1 MWESIRNSPVIDV
14 LDILI
19 VAYLLY
25 RLIVFIK
32 DTRVIQ
38 MFVGLGLLL
47 LLSFVA
53 STMGMIVVGRIIGTL
68 QTVWV
73 IAFIIIFQPE
83 MRAALTNLGLR
94 RGLGLF
100 GNVAEIPAEEE
111 LLEAVRMLSKR
122 GLGALIVIER
132 EVRLNNWIRKGVP
145 LDAEITAATLEA
157 IFTVPGPLHDG
168 AVVISQ
174 GKIAA
179 AAVILPITE
188 RAELGYVLG
197 TRHRAAIGMSEQSDA
212 IVIVVSEETRAISVV
227 VDGAIKRGLSLD
239 DLHTELERIQLR
251 QSGRRRK
258 DEPRKAGAKKAGAM
272 KSEATPSV
280 SPEVAAAPAGPSPGQ
295 SPS

>member
-1 MWESIRNSPVIDV
+1 MWKSVTNSPIIDV

-47 LLSFVA
+47 FFSFLA
-53 STMGMIVVGRIIGTL
+53 GSLGMIVVGRIIGTL

-73 IAFIIIFQPE
+73 VAFIIIFQPE
-83 MRAALTNLGLR
+83 LRSALANLGLR
-94 RGLGLF
+94 RGFGLF
-100 GNVAEIPAEEE
+100 GSVNEIPKEQEI
-111 LLEAVRMLSKR
+111 LSAVKRCAKR

-132 EVRLNNWIRKGVP
+132 EVRLNNWIKKGVM
-145 LDAEITAATLEA
+145 LDAEISAATLEA

-174 GKIAA
+174 NKIAA

-188 RAELGYVLG
+188 REELGYILG
-197 TRHRAAIGMSEQSDA
+197 TRHRAAIGISEQSDA
-212 IVIVVSEETRAISVV
+212 IVIVVSEETRAISLVYEG
-227 VDGAIKRGLSLD
+227 DIRRGLSLD
-239 DLHTELERIQLR
+239 DLTTEL
-251 QSGRRRK
+251 
-258 DEPRKAGAKKAGAM
+258 
-272 KSEATPSV
+272 
-280 SPEVAAAPAGPSPGQ
+280 
-295 SPS
+295 

>member
-1 MWESIRNSPVIDV
+1 MWESIANSPIIDV

-47 LLSFVA
+47 MLSFLA
-53 STMGMIVVGRIIGTL
+53 RTLGMIVVGQIIDTL

-83 MRAALTNLGLR
+83 LRSALTNLGMR

-100 GNVAEIPAEEE
+100 GDVGEIPQEEE
-111 LLEAVRMLSKR
+111 LLEAVRRMSKR

-132 EVRLNNWIRKGVP
+132 EVRLNNWIKKGVS
-145 LDAEITAATLEA
+145 LDANITAATIEA

-168 AVVISQ
+168 AIILSQ

-188 RAELGYVLG
+188 REELGYVLG
-197 TRHRAAIGMSEQSDA
+197 TRHRAAIGMSEQCDA

-227 VDGAIKRGLSLD
+227 VDGDIKRGLALD
-239 DLHTELERIQLR
+239 DLRTELERIQLR
-251 QSGRRRK
+251 KSGK
-258 DEPRKAGAKKAGAM
+258 KSGKKAGDESIR
-272 KSEATPSV
+272 KSVRKRETARGAKTTDKTTETASGTTPS
-280 SPEVAAAPAGPSPGQ
+280 
-295 SPS
+295 

>member
-1 MWESIRNSPVIDV
+1 MWEMITNSFLIDA

-19 VAYLLY
+19 VAFLLY

-47 LLSFVA
+47 LLSFLANVL
-53 STMGMIVVGRIIGTL
+53 GLIVVGRIIGTL

-83 MRAALTNLGLR
+83 LRAALTHIGLR
-94 RGLGLF
+94 RGF
-100 GNVAEIPAEEE
+100 WFFRAEEAIPSEKE
-111 LLEAVRMLSKR
+111 LLEAVAKLSKR

-132 EVRLNNWIRKGVP
+132 EVRLNNWIKKGVP

-168 AVVISQ
+168 AVIISQ
-174 GKIAA
+174 DKIAA

-188 RAELGYVLG
+188 REELGYVLG
-197 TRHRAAIGMSEQSDA
+197 TRHRAAIGISEQCDA
-212 IVIVVSEETRAISVV
+212 IVLVVSEETRAVSLVFEG
-227 VDGAIKRGLSLD
+227 DIKRGLSPE
-239 DLHTELERIQLR
+239 DLTTELDRVLVR
-251 QSGRRRK
+251 RTGRN
-258 DEPRKAGAKKAGAM
+258 
-272 KSEATPSV
+272 KSP
-280 SPEVAAAPAGPSPGQ
+280 SPETAGDGKLEVS
-295 SPS
+295 

>member
-1 MWESIRNSPVIDV
+1 MWENISNSPIIDI

-47 LLSFVA
+47 LLSFLA
-53 STMGMIVVGRIIGTL
+53 SSLGMIVVGRIIGTL

-83 MRAALTNLGLR
+83 LRSALANLGLR
-94 RGLGLF
+94 RGFGLF
-100 GNVAEIPAEEE
+100 GTEVEIPKEQEILA
-111 LLEAVRMLSKR
+111 AVTRCAKR

-132 EVRLNNWIRKGVP
+132 EVRLNNWIKKGVL
-145 LDAEITAATLEA
+145 LDAEITAATLES

-168 AVVISQ
+168 AVIISQ
-174 GKIAA
+174 EKIAA

-188 RAELGYVLG
+188 REELGYILG
-197 TRHRAAIGMSEQSDA
+197 TRHRAAIGISEQSDA
-212 IVIVVSEETRAISVV
+212 IVIVVSEETRAISLVFEG
-227 VDGAIKRGLSLD
+227 DIRRGLSLD
-239 DLHTELERIQLR
+239 DLTTELERVYLR
-251 QSGRRRK
+251 KSGS
-258 DEPRKAGAKKAGAM
+258 GKK
-272 KSEATPSV
+272 KSSDRNDPDKQAAENP
-280 SPEVAAAPAGPSPGQ
+280 PEIPGETI
-295 SPS
+295 S

>member
-1 MWESIRNSPVIDV
+1 MWENISNSPIIDI

-47 LLSFVA
+47 LLSFLA
-53 STMGMIVVGRIIGTL
+53 SSLGMIVVGRIIGTL

-83 MRAALTNLGLR
+83 LRSALANLGLR
-94 RGLGLF
+94 RGFGLF
-100 GNVAEIPAEEE
+100 ATENEIPKEQEILA
-111 LLEAVRMLSKR
+111 AVARCAKR

-132 EVRLNNWIRKGVP
+132 EVRLNNWIKKGVL
-145 LDAEITAATLEA
+145 LDAEITAVTIES

-168 AVVISQ
+168 AVIISQ
-174 GKIAA
+174 EKIAA

-188 RAELGYVLG
+188 RDELGYILG
-197 TRHRAAIGMSEQSDA
+197 TRHRAAIGISEQSDA
-212 IVIVVSEETRAISVV
+212 IVIVVSEETRAISLVHE
-227 VDGAIKRGLSLD
+227 GTIRRGLSLD
-239 DLHTELERIQLR
+239 DLTTELERIY
-251 QSGRRRK
+251 RRK
-258 DEPRKAGAKKAGAM
+258 SGSGKKKPSDRKDPDKKVAESPPETQG
-272 KSEATPSV
+272 ETV
-280 SPEVAAAPAGPSPGQ
+280 S
-295 SPS
+295 

>member
-1 MWESIRNSPVIDV
+1 MWENIANSPIIDI

-53 STMGMIVVGRIIGTL
+53 SNLGMIVVGRIIGTL

-73 IAFIIIFQPE
+73 VAFIIIFQPE
-83 MRAALTNLGLR
+83 LRSALTNLGLR

-100 GNVAEIPAEEE
+100 GSVAEIPQEEE
-111 LLEAVRMLSKR
+111 ILEAVRKMAKR

-132 EVRLNNWIRKGVP
+132 EVRLNNWIKKGVP
-145 LDAEITAATLEA
+145 LDGEITAATLEA

-188 RAELGYVLG
+188 REELGYVLG

-227 VDGAIKRGLSLD
+227 VDGNIKRGLSLD
-239 DLHTELERIQLR
+239 DLRTELERIQLR
-251 QSGRRRK
+251 KSGKRRRAS
-258 DEPRKAGAKKAGAM
+258 DEPEKSDKPTKKSSDPA
-272 KSEATPSV
+272 AT
-280 SPEVAAAPAGPSPGQ
+280 
-295 SPS
+295 

>member
-1 MWESIRNSPVIDV
+1 MWENIANSPIIDI

-53 STMGMIVVGRIIGTL
+53 SNLGMIVVGRIIGTL

-73 IAFIIIFQPE
+73 VAFIIIFQPE
-83 MRAALTNLGLR
+83 LRSALTNLGLR

-100 GNVAEIPAEEE
+100 GSVAEIPQEEE
-111 LLEAVRMLSKR
+111 ILEAVRKMAKR

-132 EVRLNNWIRKGVP
+132 EVRLNNWIKKGVP
-145 LDAEITAATLEA
+145 LDGEITAATLEA

-188 RAELGYVLG
+188 REELGYVLG

-227 VDGAIKRGLSLD
+227 VDGNIKRGLSLD
-239 DLHTELERIQLR
+239 DLRTELERIQLR
-251 QSGRRRK
+251 KSGKRRRAN
-258 DEPRKAGAKKAGAM
+258 DEPKKSDKPTK
-272 KSEATPSV
+272 KSSDPAAT
-280 SPEVAAAPAGPSPGQ
+280 
-295 SPS
+295 

>member
-1 MWESIRNSPVIDV
+1 MWESISNSPIIDF

-53 STMGMIVVGRIIGTL
+53 SSLGMIVVGRIIGTL

-83 MRAALTNLGLR
+83 LRSALANLGLR
-94 RGLGLF
+94 RGFGLF
-100 GNVAEIPAEEE
+100 GTVDEIPKEQEI
-111 LLEAVRMLSKR
+111 LDAVSRCAKR

-132 EVRLNNWIRKGVP
+132 EVRLNNWIKKGVL
-145 LDAEITAATLEA
+145 LDAEITSATIES

-168 AVVISQ
+168 AVIISQ
-174 GKIAA
+174 NKIAS

-188 RAELGYVLG
+188 REELGYILG
-197 TRHRAAIGMSEQSDA
+197 TRHRAAIGISEQSDA
-212 IVIVVSEETRAISVV
+212 IVIVVSEETRAISLVYEG
-227 VDGAIKRGLSLD
+227 DIRRGLSLD
-239 DLHTELERIQLR
+239 DLTTELERVYLR
-251 QSGRRRK
+251 KSGSVKKKTTDRK
-258 DEPRKAGAKKAGAM
+258 NHGRQV
-272 KSEATPSV
+272 SENPSEIPGETPS
-280 SPEVAAAPAGPSPGQ
+280 
-295 SPS
+295 